1 MVLATTPGAVL
12 YDTILHPCSLY
23 FSLLPSA
30 TKSHA
35 HFEDSYGR
43 TLFCQCY
50 EVNVMLGHVN
60 PELTFSLLANRQ
72 C

>member
-12 YDTILHPCSLY
+12 YETILHPCCLY

-43 TLFCQCY
+43 TLFWQWRD
-50 EVNVMLGHVN
+50 MSDMFHHAN
-60 PELTFSLLANRQ
+60 PELTSLLLANRQ